1 MRPELELVICSTR
14 PKNPDTDSRIHTLL
28 SEELNWGE
36 VLACA
41 HQHKVGPV
49 LEERLGKLDP
59 SWIAP
64 ERKEQLAE
72 LARGLG
78 KNNLADMGEML
89 WLYDLFEAAGI
100 PAIPFKGPAFAWLA
114 YRNFAHRS
122 AVDLDFVV
130 PQRCIPDASALL
142 QAHGYRPDFNPA
154 EAQAGERGPAPGQY
168 AFAPNGKRRYVE
180 LHTQRTLRYFS
191 RPIDLDELNARAIRM
206 KIGGREII
214 VFSAED
220 LLVML
225 CVHGG
230 KHFWERLSWIVDIAQ
245 LIRAREVDWQLLLEI
260 AAKLESRR
268 ALLLGLY
275 LAHEVAGAEL
285 PESILGCA
293 GSDANVRWLAQ
304 KVLDQY
310 EGISDPSAGVFQR
323 AAFRLRSCDK
333 FGRGLR
339 QLIRLSLSPTE
350 SDREAIR
357 LLGFLAPL
365 YAFVRPLRLLGK
377 YGLGFMRK
385 QEPDLAVSEPTPQS
399 NETKPQEAAMSAT
412 AETGGA
418 TRGTRR

>member
-1 MRPELELVICSTR
+1 
-14 PKNPDTDSRIHTLL
+14 
-28 SEELNWGE
+28 
-36 VLACA
+36 
-41 HQHKVGPV
+41 
-49 LEERLGKLDP
+49 
-59 SWIAP
+59 
-64 ERKEQLAE
+64 
-72 LARGLG
+72 
-78 KNNLADMGEML
+78 
-89 WLYDLFEAAGI
+89 
-100 PAIPFKGPAFAWLA
+100 
-114 YRNFAHRS
+114 
-122 AVDLDFVV
+122 
-130 PQRCIPDASALL
+130 
-142 QAHGYRPDFNPA
+142 
-154 EAQAGERGPAPGQY
+154 
-168 AFAPNGKRRYVE
+168 
-180 LHTQRTLRYFS
+180 
-191 RPIDLDELNARAIRM
+191 
-206 KIGGREII
+206 
-214 VFSAED
+214 
-220 LLVML
+220 
-225 CVHGG
+225 
-230 KHFWERLSWIVDIAQ
+230 
-245 LIRAREVDWQLLLEI
+245 LEI

>member
-114 YRNFAHRS
+114 YKNFAHRS
-122 AVDLDFVV
+122 AVDLDFVL

-142 QAHGYRPDFNPA
+142 QARGYRPDFDPA

-180 LHTQRTLRYFS
+180 LHTERTLRYFS
-191 RPIDLDELNARAIRM
+191 RPIDLDELNARAMRVR
-206 KIGGREII
+206 IGGREIV

-220 LLVML
+220 LLVMM

-230 KHFWERLSWIVDIAQ
+230 KHFWERLSWIVDIAR
-245 LIRAREVDWQLLLEI
+245 LIQAREVDWHLLLAI
-260 AAKLESRR
+260 AEKLESMR
-268 ALLLGLY
+268 ALLLGLD
-275 LAHEVAGAEL
+275 LAHEVAGAAL
-285 PESILGCA
+285 PEPILDRTRN
-293 GSDANVRWLAQ
+293 DANVRWLARS
-304 KVLDQY
+304 VLDQY
-310 EGISDPSAGVFQR
+310 EGISDPSAGIFRR

-350 SDREAIR
+350 SDRAAIH
-357 LLGFLAPL
+357 LPGFLSPL
-365 YAFVRPLRLLGK
+365 YVVVRPLRLLGK
-377 YGLGFMRK
+377 YGLGLVRK
-385 QEPDLAVSEPTPQS
+385 PASAPAVSPPEPQN
-399 NETKPQEAAMSAT
+399 NEPKSPEAALSAT
-412 AETGGA
+412 AQAGRA
-418 TRGTRR
+418 SRKIQ

>member
-14 PKNPDTDSRIHTLL
+14 PESPDTDSHIHALL
-28 SEELNWGE
+28 SRGLNWGE

-49 LEERLGKLDP
+49 LQERFGALDE
-59 SWIAP
+59 SWIGP
-64 ERKEQLAE
+64 EQKEQLAG
-72 LARGLG
+72 LTRDLG
-78 KNNLADMGEML
+78 KHNLADMGEML
-89 WLYDLFEAAGI
+89 WLCGLFEAAGI

-114 YRNFAHRS
+114 YKNFAHRS
-122 AVDLDFVV
+122 SVDLDFVL
-130 PQRCIPDASALL
+130 PQRCIPAAAALL
-142 QAHGYRPDFNPA
+142 QAHGYTPDFSPA
-154 EAQAGERGPAPGQY
+154 EAQVGERGPAPGQY
-168 AFAPNGKRRYVE
+168 AFAPSGNRRYVE
-180 LHTQRTLRYFS
+180 LHTPRTLRYFS

-206 KIGGREII
+206 KIGGLEII

-245 LIRAREVDWQLLLEI
+245 LIRARKVDWQLVLEI

-275 LAHEVAGAEL
+275 LAREVAGAEL
-285 PESILGCA
+285 PESILERA
-293 GSDANVRWLAQ
+293 RNDANVRWLAQ
-304 KVLDQY
+304 KVLEQY
-310 EGISDPSAGVFQR
+310 EGISDPSAGVFHR

-339 QLIRLSLSPTE
+339 QLIRLSVSPTE
-350 SDREAIR
+350 SDRESIR
-357 LLGFLAPL
+357 LPGFLSPL

-385 QEPDLAVSEPTPQS
+385 QEPDLAVSELTPQS